1 MFSDLS
7 YFKMK
12 RILLRNFRNTT
23 VYIETRGIL
32 NTRFWIEKSRILI
45 NKHKIVISNEDIDCT
60 ILLDV
65 INKIKVNDECR
76 IELITKDSQYILEL

>member
-1 MFSDLS
+1 MFNDLS

-45 NKHKIVISNEDIDCT
+45 NRHKIVISNEDIDCT
-60 ILLDV
+60 ILLDM
-65 INKIKVNDECR
+65 IKKAKIDGRLR
-76 IELITKDSQYILEL
+76 IELIGLDAQYILEI